1 MTEATVRLAGRITD
15 WNDDKGFGFVVPSG
29 GGERAFVHV
38 NAFQRGSRRPVPGDL
53 ISYLPGKDAR
63 GRLQA
68 REIRHAGQRIEVP
81 RQPSRLPRAT
91 IGIGALIAATV
102 AALIGWIPALLAG
115 AYFAL
120 SGVSYLM
127 YWLDKSAAGRGARRT
142 PESNLHL
149 TDLLGGWP
157 GALIAQQQFR
167 HKTIKQSFQSV
178 FWVTVVVNLVAVGWL
193 VSSGLAAELAQ
204 SLGG

>member
-1 MTEATVRLAGRITD
+1 MQATVRLAGRITD

-38 NAFQRGSRRPVPGDL
+38 NAFQRGSRRAVPGDL
-53 ISYLPGKDAR
+53 ISYLPAKDAQ

-91 IGIGALIAATV
+91 IGTAALTAVAV
-102 AALIGWIPALLAG
+102 AALVGWIPALLAG
-115 AYFAL
+115 AYVAL

-149 TDLLGGWP
+149 ADLLGGWP

-178 FWVTVVVNLVAVGWL
+178 FWVTVVANLVAVGWL